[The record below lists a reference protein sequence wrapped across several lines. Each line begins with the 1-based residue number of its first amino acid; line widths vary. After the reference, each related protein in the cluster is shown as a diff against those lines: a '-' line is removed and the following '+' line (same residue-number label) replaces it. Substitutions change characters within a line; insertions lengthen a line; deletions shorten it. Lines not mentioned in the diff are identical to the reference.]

1 MGHLR
6 EHLDA
11 GERAQFA
18 AAIEDYHQGLLPLV
32 VPVTLL
38 RFQIQK
44 HSVAYLQGQLY
55 FDPHPKELMLRN
67 RV

>member
-1 MGHLR
+1 M
-6 EHLDA
+6 
-11 GERAQFA
+11 
-18 AAIEDYHQGLLPLV
+18 
-32 VPVTLL
+32 

-44 HSVAYLQGQLY
+44 HSIAYLQGQLY